1 MFGSK
6 KEKKRKLPEIT
17 IDNRKINKHVRKIE
31 GVTVKHAQKFL
42 IKRWSNILEVKRQ
55 VVAWILIMA
64 TLVLATGLQL
74 LWTSKNYTDIAPI
87 KNSTYAEAVLGP
99 VDTLNPLFA
108 NSQAEKSA
116 DYLLF
121 SRILSYDT
129 SGKLN
134 YDLASNLTVDKTG
147 KIYKVTIRPDVKWH
161 DGESLTTK
169 DIAFT
174 VNLIKNEDIHSNISG
189 WNNVSIKIID
199 DYSIEFILKS
209 VYAPFKHSLNFPILP
224 EHILKDVVATD
235 LRESNF
241 SQNPVGSGPFKI
253 NFIQK
258 VDTQN
263 NQKVVVLSRNN
274 DYYKGRAS
282 LSTLQLYVY
291 EKPEQVINSLF
302 KKEVNAATGF
312 TMSDASDD
320 NFDNYNVIS
329 QPIQSGVYAIINT
342 ASSILSNKNVRK
354 ALQLATDTSE
364 IKEKISNQAPDL
376 YMPLTTSQLTG
387 SAPVKP
393 KYNLET
399 AKKLLDSSGW
409 KLNKDGIRQ
418 KSGKE
423 LKINL
428 VTIKSSEFEKVLDTL
443 SSQWRL
449 LGVVVE
455 TNIIDPEDVNQNF
468 TQTILQPRNY
478 DVLLYKLDIGA
489 DPDMYAYWHSS
500 QISNTGL
507 NLANYSSSI
516 SDDALVSARD
526 RLDSKLRN
534 AKYLTFVKQWLS
546 DVPAIGLYQSTMEY
560 AYRKNTYTFSPN
572 SNLIYP
578 VDRYANVLDWA
589 SGSQVIYKTP

>member
-274 DYYKGRAS
+274 DHYKGRAS

-342 ASSILSNKNVRK
+342 TNSILSNKNVRK